1 MVLKDSKKGDGGIWK
16 IYRDSRKVKEEEKE
30 REELKEIQD
39 KNKNFQGFKR
49 KFSNKNLA
57 FYKHGF
63 AIAREE
69 FSKLQGLQK
78 SSERWALWGIYL
90 MKSKKE
96 FSNEIFYKD

>member
-1 MVLKDSKKGDGGIWK
+1 
-16 IYRDSRKVKEEEKE
+16 
-30 REELKEIQD
+30 LKEIQD

-57 FYKHGF
+57 FYRHGF

-78 SSERWALWGIYL
+78 SSER
-90 MKSKKE
+90 
-96 FSNEIFYKD
+96 